1 MDLKIEK
8 QQFIVC
14 GASSGFGRAIAEQLL
29 KEKAHTIAIAR
40 REEKL
45 KELEKEFGEAVTP
58 ITGDLQD
65 VETLD
70 KIEESIKNKTI
81 HGLVLNAGGPPPGSP
96 LETSITDWDEAYQSV
111 MRLKIDL
118 ALRLVPHFTKN
129 NYGRILFIE
138 SQSVKQPMPK
148 LVLSNAFRTG
158 VVSFA
163 KSLSFEIAAQK
174 VTVNVLAPGSHN
186 TPAINRVIK
195 KQAEETGQSF
205 DETKAEMEAS
215 VPVGR
220 FGEAEEIASLAAWLL
235 SPHSGYVTGETICHG
250 GGSIK
255 GIFG

>member
-1 MDLKIEK
+1 MNLQIEN

-14 GASSGFGRAIAEQLL
+14 GASSGFGRAIAECLL
-29 KEKAHTIAIAR
+29 NEKAHVIAVAR

-45 KELEKEFGEAVTP
+45 KELEKEFGDAVTSVDS
-58 ITGDLQD
+58 DLFND
-65 VETLD
+65 ETHH
-70 KIEESIKNKTI
+70 KIEEIAKNNTV
-81 HGLVLNAGGPPPGSP
+81 HGLVINAGGPPAGSP
-96 LETSITDWDEAYQSV
+96 LETSITDWDEAYRSV
-111 MRLKIDL
+111 MRWKINL
-118 ALRLVPHFTKN
+118 ALRIAPYFTKN
-129 NYGRILFIE
+129 NYGRMLFIE
-138 SQSVKQPMPK
+138 SQSVKQPLPN

-163 KSLSFEIAAQK
+163 KSLSIEIAAQK

-186 TPAINRVIK
+186 TPAINRVIEK
-195 KQAEETGQSF
+195 RAEETGQSF
-205 DETKAEMEAS
+205 EETKAEMEAS

-235 SPHSGYVTGETICHG
+235 SPHSSYVTGETICHG